1 MLWLEVTFVDKNLE
15 VSTLLDFY
23 ADLLTEN
30 QKKVLGWYYDEDLSL
45 SEIGENLGITRQGV
59 RDTIKKAEAQ
69 LFELEEKLHL
79 ALKFSKIEKNLHL
92 IIENAKK
99 LQNLSGA
106 RINEVYEIAEVI
118 KNAADSIYKEQ

>member
-1 MLWLEVTFVDKNLE
+1 MDKNLE

-30 QKKVLGWYYDEDLSL
+30 QKKVLGWYYNEDLSL

-79 ALKFSKIEKNLHL
+79 ALKFSKIEKNLQL
-92 IIENAKK
+92 IIENAGK

-106 RINEVYEIAEVI
+106 RVNEVYEIAEVI